1 MKKKRYFGCLQSTPD
16 PRDYHIEIVGAA
28 TYPKQFMVTDD
39 PPPYNQGKIGSCVI
53 QALRGAPHAATGVE
67 MGTSFAYGHWRS
79 HKLVG
84 LYVNEALAG
93 FARDGFPPRSV
104 DNVDLEVEE
113 VIDYARRN
121 EQRMLKAAEPYKG
134 WTYAKINTID
144 EIKAVVYGSR
154 NHRGQRCF
162 VGLPVVDQINGWWRT
177 TGGQPIG
184 RHAMAIVGW
193 DDDKQAVILRN
204 SWGEPKGMFQNGTC
218 YLYCKYDEILANTR
232 ELYALIPPTKVEPE
246 PEEPVKPEPKPDE
259 PVKPKPD
266 EPIKPKPEPDE
277 PIKPEPDEP
286 VKPKP
291 DEPKE
296 DIKVVR
302 TLRLTDPYMRGDD
315 VKHAQERLIV
325 HGYDIVADGVF
336 GNKTYNAVRE
346 FQAAKQLT
354 IDGIVG
360 KNTLAALDKDPAVTP
375 PAPTIDNEL
384 KADFLSYLYRQI
396 GNIYCWGGNGE
407 DATDYAINVM
417 ETNFANRY
425 IAKAFLAKQKKA
437 GVQNIK
443 MYDCSGLISRWLQDH
458 GMAKSKRD
466 CNQLWHMTST
476 ITKADLQP
484 CDLLF
489 RGTDSDKNH
498 VGVYVGNGMVIEAKG
513 RDDGVVIRPID
524 AIEGYWKYFGRLR
537 MN

>member
-1 MKKKRYFGCLQSTPD
+1 MKKKQYYGCLESTPD
-16 PRDYHIEIVGAA
+16 PRDYRIEIVGD
-28 TYPKQFMVTDD
+28 TIYPKQFMVTDD
-39 PPPYNQGKIGSCVI
+39 PPAYNQGKIGSCVI

-67 MGTSFAYGHWRS
+67 MGTSFAYGYWRS

-84 LYVNEALAG
+84 LYVTEALAG

-113 VIDYARRN
+113 VIDYAHRN
-121 EQRMLKAAEPYKG
+121 AERMLKAAEPYKG

-162 VGLPVVDQINGWWRT
+162 IGLPVVDQINGWWLT

-218 YLYCKYDEILANTR
+218 YLYCTYDEILANTR
-232 ELYALIPPTKVEPE
+232 ELYALIPPDKVEPK
-246 PEEPVKPEPKPDE
+246 PDEPVKPEPKPDE
-259 PVKPKPD
+259 PV
-266 EPIKPKPEPDE
+266 E
-277 PIKPEPDEP
+277 
-286 VKPKP
+286 PKP

-325 HGYDIVADGVF
+325 HGYNITADGIF
-336 GNKTYNAVRE
+336 GKKTYNAVRE
-346 FQAAKQLT
+346 FQAAKKLT

-375 PAPTIDNEL
+375 PAPVIDEEL
-384 KADFLSYLYRQI
+384 RADFISYLYKQL

-407 DATDYAINVM
+407 DATDYAIDVM
-417 ETNFANRY
+417 ENNASNKRR
-425 IAKAFLAKQKKA
+425 AKAFLAKQKKA
-437 GVQNIK
+437 GVKNIK

-458 GMAKSKRD
+458 GLTKGK
-466 CNQLWHMTST
+466 CNCNKLWVMSSR
-476 ITKADLQP
+476 ITKTELRP

-489 RGTDSDKNH
+489 RGSDTDKSH

-513 RDDGVVIRPID
+513 RDDGVIIRPID
-524 AIEGYWKYFGRLR
+524 ATTNYWTYYGRLTVL
-537 MN
+537 NKI

>member
-1 MKKKRYFGCLQSTPD
+1 MKKKQYYGCLESTPD
-16 PRDYHIEIVGAA
+16 PRDYHIQIVGAA

-39 PPPYNQGKIGSCVI
+39 PPAYNQGQIGSCVI

-93 FARDGFPPRSV
+93 FVRDGFPPRSV

-177 TGGQPIG
+177 TGGPQIG

-218 YLYCKYDEILANTR
+218 YLYCTYDEILANTR
-232 ELYALIPPTKVEPE
+232 ELYALIPPAKV
-246 PEEPVKPEPKPDE
+246 
-259 PVKPKPD
+259 
-266 EPIKPKPEPDE
+266 
-277 PIKPEPDEP
+277 KPEPDEP
-286 VKPKP
+286 VKPTPDEPVEPKP

-325 HGYDIVADGVF
+325 HGYHIAADGVF
-336 GNKTYNAVRE
+336 GKKTYNAVRE
-346 FQAAKQLT
+346 FQAAKKLT

-375 PAPTIDNEL
+375 PAPVIDEEL
-384 KADFLSYLYRQI
+384 RADFISYLYKQL

-407 DATDYAINVM
+407 DATDYAIDIM
-417 ETNFANRY
+417 ENSSANKRR
-425 IAKAFLAKQKKA
+425 AKAFLAKQKKA

-458 GMAKSKRD
+458 GMAKSKRN
-466 CNQLWHMTST
+466 CNHLWSMST
-476 ITKADLQP
+476 KITRAELQP

-489 RGTDSDKNH
+489 RGTDSDKSH
-498 VGVYVGNGMVIEAKG
+498 VGVYVGNGMVIESKG
-513 RDDGVVIRPID
+513 RDCGVVIRPID
-524 AIEGYWKYFGRLR
+524 ATAGYWKYFGRLK

>member
-1 MKKKRYFGCLQSTPD
+1 MKKKQYYGCLESTPD
-16 PRDYHIEIVGAA
+16 PRDYHIQIVGTA

-39 PPPYNQGKIGSCVI
+39 PPAYNQGKIGSCVI

-67 MGTSFAYGHWRS
+67 MGTSFAYGYWRS

-113 VIDYARRN
+113 VIDYAHRN
-121 EQRMLKAAEPYKG
+121 AERMLKAAEPYKG

-218 YLYCKYDEILANTR
+218 YLYCTYDEILANTR
-232 ELYALIPPTKVEPE
+232 ELYALIPPAKVEPE
-246 PEEPVKPEPKPDE
+246 PEGPVKPEPKPDE
-259 PVKPKPD
+259 PVKPT
-266 EPIKPKPEPDE
+266 
-277 PIKPEPDEP
+277 PDEP
-286 VKPKP
+286 VEPKP

-296 DIKVVR
+296 ESKVVR

-325 HGYDIVADGVF
+325 HGYHITVDGIF
-336 GNKTYNAVRE
+336 GKKTYNAVRE
-346 FQAAKQLT
+346 FQAAKKLS
-354 IDGIVG
+354 IDGIIG
-360 KNTLAALDKDPAVTP
+360 KNTLAALNADPAVTP
-375 PAPTIDNEL
+375 PAPTVDDEL
-384 KADFLSYLYRQI
+384 QADFITYLYKQL

-407 DATDYAINVM
+407 DATDYAIDVM
-417 ETNFANRY
+417 ENSASNKRR
-425 IAKAFLAKQKKA
+425 AKAFLAKQKKA

-458 GMAKSKRD
+458 GMAKSKRN
-466 CNQLWHMTST
+466 CNHLWGMST
-476 ITKADLQP
+476 KITRAELQP

-498 VGVYVGNGMVIEAKG
+498 VGVYVGNGMVIESKG
-513 RDDGVVIRPID
+513 RDYGVVIRPID
-524 AIEGYWKYFGRLR
+524 ATAGYWKYFGRLK

>member
-1 MKKKRYFGCLQSTPD
+1 MKKKQYYGCLESTPD
-16 PRDYHIEIVGAA
+16 PRDYRIEIVGD
-28 TYPKQFMVTDD
+28 TIYPKQFMVTDD
-39 PPPYNQGKIGSCVI
+39 PPAYNQGKIGSCVI

-67 MGTSFAYGHWRS
+67 MGTSFAYGYWRS

-84 LYVNEALAG
+84 LYVTEALAG

-113 VIDYARRN
+113 VIDYAHRN
-121 EQRMLKAAEPYKG
+121 AERMLKAAEPYKG

-144 EIKAVVYGSR
+144 EIKAIVYGSR

-162 VGLPVVDQINGWWRT
+162 VGLPVVDQINGWWLT

-232 ELYALIPPTKVEPE
+232 ELYALIPPAKVEPK
-246 PEEPVKPEPKPDE
+246 PDEPVKPEPKPDE
-259 PVKPKPD
+259 PV
-266 EPIKPKPEPDE
+266 E
-277 PIKPEPDEP
+277 
-286 VKPKP
+286 PKP

-296 DIKVVR
+296 NIKVVR

-325 HGYDIVADGVF
+325 HGYNITADGIF
-336 GNKTYNAVRE
+336 GKKTYNAVRE
-346 FQAAKQLT
+346 FQAAKKLT

-375 PAPTIDNEL
+375 PAPVIDEEL
-384 KADFLSYLYRQI
+384 RADFISYLYKQL

-407 DATDYAINVM
+407 DATDYAIDIM
-417 ETNFANRY
+417 ENSSANKRR
-425 IAKAFLAKQKKA
+425 AKAFLAKQKKA
-437 GVQNIK
+437 GVKNIK

-458 GMAKSKRD
+458 GLAKGK
-466 CNQLWHMTST
+466 CNCNKLWVMSSR
-476 ITKADLQP
+476 ITKTELRP

-489 RGTDSDKNH
+489 RGSDTDKSH

-513 RDDGVVIRPID
+513 RDDGVIIRPID
-524 AIEGYWKYFGRLR
+524 ATTNYWTYYGRLTVL
-537 MN
+537 NKI

>member
-1 MKKKRYFGCLQSTPD
+1 MKKKQYYGCLESIPD
-16 PRDYHIEIVGAA
+16 PRDYRIEIVGD
-28 TYPKQFMVTDD
+28 TIYPKQFMVTDD
-39 PPPYNQGKIGSCVI
+39 PPAYNQGKIGSCVI

-67 MGTSFAYGHWRS
+67 MGTSFAYGYWRS

-84 LYVNEALAG
+84 LYVTEALAG

-113 VIDYARRN
+113 VIDYAHRN
-121 EQRMLKAAEPYKG
+121 AERMLKAAEPYKG

-162 VGLPVVDQINGWWRT
+162 VGLPVVDQINGWWLT

-232 ELYALIPPTKVEPE
+232 ELYALIPPAKV
-246 PEEPVKPEPKPDE
+246 EPKPDE
-259 PVKPKPD
+259 PVKP
-266 EPIKPKPEPDE
+266 EPK
-277 PIKPEPDEP
+277 PDEP

-325 HGYDIVADGVF
+325 HGYNITADGIF
-336 GNKTYNAVRE
+336 GKKTYNAVRE
-346 FQAAKQLT
+346 FQAAKKLT

-375 PAPTIDNEL
+375 PAPVIDEEL
-384 KADFLSYLYRQI
+384 RADFISYLYKQL

-407 DATDYAINVM
+407 DATDYAIDVM
-417 ETNFANRY
+417 ENNASNKRR
-425 IAKAFLAKQKKA
+425 AKAFLAKQKKA

-458 GMAKSKRD
+458 GLAKGK
-466 CNQLWHMTST
+466 CNCNKLWVMSSR
-476 ITKADLQP
+476 ITKTELRP

-489 RGTDSDKNH
+489 RGSDTDKSH
-498 VGVYVGNGMVIEAKG
+498 VGVYVGNGMVLEAKG
-513 RDDGVVIRPID
+513 RDDGVIIRPID
-524 AIEGYWKYFGRLR
+524 ATTNYWTYYGRLTVL
-537 MN
+537 NKI

>member
-1 MKKKRYFGCLQSTPD
+1 MKEKQYYGCLESTPD
-16 PRDYHIEIVGAA
+16 PRDYRIEIVGD
-28 TYPKQFMVTDD
+28 TIYPKQFMVTDD
-39 PPPYNQGKIGSCVI
+39 PPAYNQGKIGSCVI

-67 MGTSFAYGHWRS
+67 MGTSFAYGYWRS

-84 LYVNEALAG
+84 LYVTEALAG

-113 VIDYARRN
+113 VIDYAHCN
-121 EQRMLKAAEPYKG
+121 AERMLKAAEPYKG

-162 VGLPVVDQINGWWRT
+162 VGLPVVDQINGWWLT

-232 ELYALIPPTKVEPE
+232 ELYALIPPTKVEP
-246 PEEPVKPEPKPDE
+246 KPDE
-259 PVKPKPD
+259 PVKP
-266 EPIKPKPEPDE
+266 EPN
-277 PIKPEPDEP
+277 PDEP
-286 VKPKP
+286 VKPTPDEPVEPKP

-325 HGYDIVADGVF
+325 HGYNITADGIF
-336 GNKTYNAVRE
+336 GKKTYNAVRE
-346 FQAAKQLT
+346 FQAAKKLT

-360 KNTLAALDKDPAVTP
+360 KNTLAALDKVPAVTP
-375 PAPTIDNEL
+375 PAPVIDEEL
-384 KADFLSYLYRQI
+384 RADFISYLYKQL

-407 DATDYAINVM
+407 DATDYAIDVM
-417 ETNFANRY
+417 ENNASNKRR
-425 IAKAFLAKQKKA
+425 AKAFLAKQKKA
-437 GVQNIK
+437 GVKNIK

-458 GMAKSKRD
+458 GLAKGK
-466 CNQLWHMTST
+466 CNCNKLWVMSSR
-476 ITKADLQP
+476 ITKTELRP

-489 RGTDSDKNH
+489 RGSDTDKSH
-498 VGVYVGNGMVIEAKG
+498 VGVYMGNGMVVEAKG

-524 AIEGYWKYFGRLR
+524 ATTNYWTYYGRLTVL
-537 MN
+537 NKI

>member
-1 MKKKRYFGCLQSTPD
+1 MKKKQYYGCLESTPD
-16 PRDYHIEIVGAA
+16 PRDYRIEIVGD
-28 TYPKQFMVTDD
+28 TIYPKQFMVTDD
-39 PPPYNQGKIGSCVI
+39 PPAYNQGKIGSCVI

-67 MGTSFAYGHWRS
+67 MGTSFAYGYWRS

-84 LYVNEALAG
+84 LYVTEALAG

-113 VIDYARRN
+113 VIDYAHRN
-121 EQRMLKAAEPYKG
+121 AERMLKAAEPYKG

-162 VGLPVVDQINGWWRT
+162 VGLPVVDQINGWWLT

-232 ELYALIPPTKVEPE
+232 ELYALIPPAKV
-246 PEEPVKPEPKPDE
+246 EPKPDE
-259 PVKPKPD
+259 PVKP
-266 EPIKPKPEPDE
+266 EPK
-277 PIKPEPDEP
+277 PDEP

-325 HGYDIVADGVF
+325 HGYNITADGIF
-336 GNKTYNAVRE
+336 GKKTYNAVRE
-346 FQAAKQLT
+346 FQAAKKLT

-375 PAPTIDNEL
+375 PAPVIDEEL
-384 KADFLSYLYRQI
+384 RADFISYLYKQL

-407 DATDYAINVM
+407 DATDYAIDVM
-417 ETNFANRY
+417 ENNANNKRR
-425 IAKAFLAKQKKA
+425 AKAFLAKQKKA
-437 GVQNIK
+437 GVKNIK

-458 GMAKSKRD
+458 GLAKGK
-466 CNQLWHMTST
+466 CNCNKLWVMSSR
-476 ITKADLQP
+476 ITKTELRP

-489 RGTDSDKNH
+489 RGSDTDKSH

-513 RDDGVVIRPID
+513 RDDGVIIRPID
-524 AIEGYWKYFGRLR
+524 ATTNYWTYYGRLTVL
-537 MN
+537 NKI

>member
-1 MKKKRYFGCLQSTPD
+1 MKKKQYYGCLESTPD
-16 PRDYHIEIVGAA
+16 PRDYHIQIVGAA

-39 PPPYNQGKIGSCVI
+39 PPAYNQGQIGSCVI

-67 MGTSFAYGHWRS
+67 MGTSFAYGYWRS

-84 LYVNEALAG
+84 LYVTEALAG

-113 VIDYARRN
+113 VIDYAHRN
-121 EQRMLKAAEPYKG
+121 AERMLKAAEPYKG

-218 YLYCKYDEILANTR
+218 YLYCTYDEILANTR
-232 ELYALIPPTKVEPE
+232 ELYALIPPAKVEPE
-246 PEEPVKPEPKPDE
+246 PDEPVKPEPKPDE
-259 PVKPKPD
+259 PV
-266 EPIKPKPEPDE
+266 E
-277 PIKPEPDEP
+277 
-286 VKPKP
+286 PKP

-325 HGYDIVADGVF
+325 HGYNITADGIF
-336 GNKTYNAVRE
+336 GKKTYNAVRE
-346 FQAAKQLT
+346 FQAAKKLT

-375 PAPTIDNEL
+375 PSPVIDEEL
-384 KADFLSYLYRQI
+384 RSDFISYLYKQL

-407 DATDYAINVM
+407 DATDYAIDIM
-417 ETNFANRY
+417 ENSSTNKRR
-425 IAKAFLAKQKKA
+425 AKAFLAKQKKA

-458 GMAKSKRD
+458 GMAKSK
-466 CNQLWHMTST
+466 CNCNRLWAMSSK
-476 ITKADLQP
+476 IAKADLQP

-489 RGTDSDKNH
+489 RGSDTDKSH
-498 VGVYVGNGMVIEAKG
+498 VGVYVGNGMVVEAKG

-524 AIEGYWKYFGRLR
+524 ATTNYWKYYGRLTVL
-537 MN
+537 NEI

>member
-1 MKKKRYFGCLQSTPD
+1 MKKKQYYGCLESTPD
-16 PRDYHIEIVGAA
+16 PRDYHIQIVGAT

-39 PPPYNQGKIGSCVI
+39 PPAYNQGKIGSCVI

-93 FARDGFPPRSV
+93 FVRDGFPPRSV

-113 VIDYARRN
+113 VIDYAHRN
-121 EQRMLKAAEPYKG
+121 AERMLKAAEPYKG

-218 YLYCKYDEILANTR
+218 YLYCKYEEILANTR
-232 ELYALIPPTKVEPE
+232 ELYALIPPAKVEPE

-259 PVKPKPD
+259 PVR
-266 EPIKPKPEPDE
+266 
-277 PIKPEPDEP
+277 
-286 VKPKP
+286 PKP

-325 HGYDIVADGVF
+325 HGYNIAADGVF
-336 GNKTYNAVRE
+336 GKKTYNAVRE
-346 FQAAKQLT
+346 FQAAKKLS
-354 IDGIVG
+354 IDGIIG
-360 KNTLAALDKDPAVTP
+360 KNTLAALNADPAVTP
-375 PAPTIDNEL
+375 PAPTVDDEL
-384 KADFLSYLYRQI
+384 QADFITYLYKQL

-407 DATDYAINVM
+407 DATDYAIDVM
-417 ETNFANRY
+417 ENSASNKRR
-425 IAKAFLAKQKKA
+425 AKAFLAKQKKA

-458 GMAKSKRD
+458 GMAKSKRN
-466 CNQLWHMTST
+466 CNHLWSMST
-476 ITKADLQP
+476 KITRAELQP

-489 RGTDSDKNH
+489 RGTDSDKSH
-498 VGVYVGNGMVIEAKG
+498 VGVYVGNGMVIESKG
-513 RDDGVVIRPID
+513 RDCGVVIRPID
-524 AIEGYWKYFGRLR
+524 ATAGYWKYFGRLK
-537 MN
+537 MS

>member
-1 MKKKRYFGCLQSTPD
+1 MKKKQYYGCLESIPD
-16 PRDYHIEIVGAA
+16 PRDYRIEIVGD
-28 TYPKQFMVTDD
+28 TIYPKQFMVTDD
-39 PPPYNQGKIGSCVI
+39 PPAYNQGKIGSCVI

-67 MGTSFAYGHWRS
+67 MGTSFAYGYWRS

-84 LYVNEALAG
+84 LYVTEALAG

-113 VIDYARRN
+113 VIDYAHRN
-121 EQRMLKAAEPYKG
+121 AERMLKAAEPYKG

-162 VGLPVVDQINGWWRT
+162 VGLPVVDQINGWWLT

-232 ELYALIPPTKVEPE
+232 ELYALIPPAKV
-246 PEEPVKPEPKPDE
+246 EPKPDE
-259 PVKPKPD
+259 PVKP
-266 EPIKPKPEPDE
+266 EPK
-277 PIKPEPDEP
+277 PDEP

-325 HGYDIVADGVF
+325 HGYNITADGIF
-336 GNKTYNAVRE
+336 GKKTYNAVRE
-346 FQAAKQLT
+346 FQAAKKLT

-375 PAPTIDNEL
+375 PAPVIDEEL
-384 KADFLSYLYRQI
+384 RADFISYLYKQL

-407 DATDYAINVM
+407 DATDYAIDVM
-417 ETNFANRY
+417 ENNASNKRR
-425 IAKAFLAKQKKA
+425 AKAFLAKQKKA

-458 GMAKSKRD
+458 GLAKGK
-466 CNQLWHMTST
+466 CNCNKLWVMSSR
-476 ITKADLQP
+476 ITKTELRP

-489 RGTDSDKNH
+489 RGSDTDKSH

-513 RDDGVVIRPID
+513 RDDGVIIRPID
-524 AIEGYWKYFGRLR
+524 ATTNYWTYYGRLTVL
-537 MN
+537 NKI

>member
-1 MKKKRYFGCLQSTPD
+1 MKKKQYYGCLESTPD
-16 PRDYHIEIVGAA
+16 PRDYRIEIVGD
-28 TYPKQFMVTDD
+28 TIYPKQFMVTDD
-39 PPPYNQGKIGSCVI
+39 PPAYNQGKIGSCVI

-67 MGTSFAYGHWRS
+67 MGTSFAYGYWRS

-84 LYVNEALAG
+84 LYVTEALAG

-113 VIDYARRN
+113 VIDYAHRN
-121 EQRMLKAAEPYKG
+121 AERMLKAAEPYKG

-162 VGLPVVDQINGWWRT
+162 VGLPVVDQINGWWLT

-232 ELYALIPPTKVEPE
+232 ELYALIPPAKVEPI
-246 PEEPVKPEPKPDE
+246 KPEPKPDE
-259 PVKPKPD
+259 PVKPT
-266 EPIKPKPEPDE
+266 
-277 PIKPEPDEP
+277 PDEP
-286 VKPKP
+286 VEPKP

-325 HGYDIVADGVF
+325 HGYNITADGIF
-336 GNKTYNAVRE
+336 GKKTYNAVRE
-346 FQAAKQLT
+346 FQAAKKLT

-375 PAPTIDNEL
+375 PAPVIDEEL
-384 KADFLSYLYRQI
+384 RADFISYLYKQL

-407 DATDYAINVM
+407 DATDYAIDIM
-417 ETNFANRY
+417 ENSSANKRR
-425 IAKAFLAKQKKA
+425 AKAFLAKQKKA
-437 GVQNIK
+437 GVKNIK

-458 GMAKSKRD
+458 GLAKGKCNCNKLWAMSSK
-466 CNQLWHMTST
+466 
-476 ITKADLQP
+476 IAKADLQP
-484 CDLLF
+484 SDLLF
-489 RGTDSDKNH
+489 RGSDTDKSH

-513 RDDGVVIRPID
+513 RDDGVIIRPID
-524 AIEGYWKYFGRLR
+524 ATTNYWTYYGRLTVL
-537 MN
+537 NKI

>member
-1 MKKKRYFGCLQSTPD
+1 MKKKQYYGCLESTPD
-16 PRDYHIEIVGAA
+16 PRDYRIEIVGD
-28 TYPKQFMVTDD
+28 TIYPKQFMVTDD
-39 PPPYNQGKIGSCVI
+39 PPAYNQGQIGSCVI

-67 MGTSFAYGHWRS
+67 MGTSFAYGYWRS

-84 LYVNEALAG
+84 LYVTEALAG

-113 VIDYARRN
+113 VIDYAHRN
-121 EQRMLKAAEPYKG
+121 AERMLKAAEPYKG

-162 VGLPVVDQINGWWRT
+162 VGLPVVDQINGWWLT
-177 TGGQPIG
+177 TGGSQIG
-184 RHAMAIVGW
+184 RHALAIVGW

-218 YLYCKYDEILANTR
+218 YLYCTYDEILANTR
-232 ELYALIPPTKVEPE
+232 ELYALIPPAKVEPK
-246 PEEPVKPEPKPDE
+246 PDEPVKPEPKPDE
-259 PVKPKPD
+259 PV
-266 EPIKPKPEPDE
+266 E
-277 PIKPEPDEP
+277 
-286 VKPKP
+286 PKP

-325 HGYDIVADGVF
+325 HGYNITADGIF
-336 GNKTYNAVRE
+336 GKKTYNAVRE
-346 FQAAKQLT
+346 FQAAKKLS
-354 IDGIVG
+354 IDGIIG
-360 KNTLAALDKDPAVTP
+360 KNTLAALDEDPKVTP
-375 PAPTIDNEL
+375 PAPKVDEEL
-384 KADFLSYLYRQI
+384 QADFMAYLYKQL

-407 DATDYAINVM
+407 DATDYAIDVM
-417 ETNFANRY
+417 ENSASNKRR
-425 IAKAFLAKQKKA
+425 AKAFLAKQKKA

-458 GMAKSKRD
+458 GLAKGK
-466 CNQLWHMTST
+466 CNCNKLWVMSSR
-476 ITKADLQP
+476 ITKTELRP

-489 RGTDSDKNH
+489 RGSDTDKSH

-513 RDDGVVIRPID
+513 RDDGVIIRPID
-524 AIEGYWKYFGRLR
+524 ATTNYWTYYGRLTVL
-537 MN
+537 NKI

>member
-1 MKKKRYFGCLQSTPD
+1 MKKKQYYGCLESTPD
-16 PRDYHIEIVGAA
+16 PRDYRIEIVGD
-28 TYPKQFMVTDD
+28 TIYPKQFMVTDD
-39 PPPYNQGKIGSCVI
+39 PPAYNQGKIGSCVI

-67 MGTSFAYGHWRS
+67 MGTSFAYGYWRS

-84 LYVNEALAG
+84 LYVTEALAG

-113 VIDYARRN
+113 VIDYAHRN
-121 EQRMLKAAEPYKG
+121 AERMLKAAEPYKG

-162 VGLPVVDQINGWWRT
+162 VGLPVVDQINGWWLT

-232 ELYALIPPTKVEPE
+232 ELYALIPPAKI
-246 PEEPVKPEPKPDE
+246 EPKPDE
-259 PVKPKPD
+259 PVKP
-266 EPIKPKPEPDE
+266 EPK
-277 PIKPEPDEP
+277 PDEP

-325 HGYDIVADGVF
+325 HGYNITADGIF
-336 GNKTYNAVRE
+336 GKKTYNAVRE
-346 FQAAKQLT
+346 FQAAKKLT

-375 PAPTIDNEL
+375 PAPVIDEEL
-384 KADFLSYLYRQI
+384 RADFISYLYKQL

-407 DATDYAINVM
+407 DATDYAIDVM
-417 ETNFANRY
+417 ENSASNKRR
-425 IAKAFLAKQKKA
+425 AKAFLAKQKKA
-437 GVQNIK
+437 GVKNIK

-458 GMAKSKRD
+458 GLAKGK
-466 CNQLWHMTST
+466 CNCNKLWVMSSR
-476 ITKADLQP
+476 ITKTELRP

-489 RGTDSDKNH
+489 RGSDTDKSH

-513 RDDGVVIRPID
+513 RDDGVIIRPID
-524 AIEGYWKYFGRLR
+524 ATTNYWTYYGRLTVL
-537 MN
+537 NKI

>member
-1 MKKKRYFGCLQSTPD
+1 MKKKQYYGCLESTPD
-16 PRDYHIEIVGAA
+16 PRDYRIEIVGD
-28 TYPKQFMVTDD
+28 TIYPKQFMVTDD
-39 PPPYNQGKIGSCVI
+39 PPAYNQGKIGSCVI

-67 MGTSFAYGHWRS
+67 MGTSFAYGYWRS

-84 LYVNEALAG
+84 LYVTEALAG

-113 VIDYARRN
+113 VIDYAHRN
-121 EQRMLKAAEPYKG
+121 AERMLKAAEPYKG

-162 VGLPVVDQINGWWRT
+162 VGLPVVDQINGWWLT

-232 ELYALIPPTKVEPE
+232 ELYALIPPAKV
-246 PEEPVKPEPKPDE
+246 EPKPDE
-259 PVKPKPD
+259 PVKP
-266 EPIKPKPEPDE
+266 EPKPY
-277 PIKPEPDEP
+277 EP
-286 VKPKP
+286 VEPKP

-325 HGYDIVADGVF
+325 HGYNITADGIF
-336 GNKTYNAVRE
+336 GKKTYNAVRE
-346 FQAAKQLT
+346 FQAAKKLT

-375 PAPTIDNEL
+375 PAPVIDEEL
-384 KADFLSYLYRQI
+384 RADFISYLYKQL

-407 DATDYAINVM
+407 DATDYAIDIM
-417 ETNFANRY
+417 ENSSANKRR
-425 IAKAFLAKQKKA
+425 AKAFLAKQKKA
-437 GVQNIK
+437 GVKNIK

-458 GMAKSKRD
+458 GLAKGKCNCNKLWAMSSK
-466 CNQLWHMTST
+466 
-476 ITKADLQP
+476 IAKADLQP

-489 RGTDSDKNH
+489 RGSDTDKSH

-513 RDDGVVIRPID
+513 RDDGVIIRPID
-524 AIEGYWKYFGRLR
+524 ATTNYWTYYGRLTVL
-537 MN
+537 NKI

>member
-1 MKKKRYFGCLQSTPD
+1 MKKKQYYGCLESTPD
-16 PRDYHIEIVGAA
+16 PRDYRIEIVGD
-28 TYPKQFMVTDD
+28 TIYPKQFIVTDD
-39 PPPYNQGKIGSCVI
+39 PPAYNQGKIGSCVI

-67 MGTSFAYGHWRS
+67 MGTSFAYGYWRS

-84 LYVNEALAG
+84 LYVTEALAG

-113 VIDYARRN
+113 VIDYAHRN
-121 EQRMLKAAEPYKG
+121 AERMLKAAEPYKG

-162 VGLPVVDQINGWWRT
+162 VGLPVVDQINGWWLT

-232 ELYALIPPTKVEPE
+232 ELYALIPPDKV
-246 PEEPVKPEPKPDE
+246 EPKPDE
-259 PVKPKPD
+259 PVKPELKPD
-266 EPIKPKPEPDE
+266 EPVE
-277 PIKPEPDEP
+277 
-286 VKPKP
+286 PKP

-325 HGYDIVADGVF
+325 HGYNITADGIF
-336 GNKTYNAVRE
+336 GKKTYNAVRE
-346 FQAAKQLT
+346 FQAAKKLT

-375 PAPTIDNEL
+375 PAPVIDEEL
-384 KADFLSYLYRQI
+384 RADFISYLYKQL

-407 DATDYAINVM
+407 DATDYAIDVM
-417 ETNFANRY
+417 ENNASNKRR
-425 IAKAFLAKQKKA
+425 AKAFLAKQKKA

-458 GMAKSKRD
+458 GLAKGK
-466 CNQLWHMTST
+466 CNCNKLWVMSSR
-476 ITKADLQP
+476 ITKTELRP

-489 RGTDSDKNH
+489 RGSDTDKSH

-513 RDDGVVIRPID
+513 RDDGVIIRPID
-524 AIEGYWKYFGRLR
+524 ATTNYWTYYGRLTVL
-537 MN
+537 NKI

>member
-1 MKKKRYFGCLQSTPD
+1 MKKKQYYGCLESTPD
-16 PRDYHIEIVGAA
+16 PRDYRIEIVGD
-28 TYPKQFMVTDD
+28 TIYPKQFMVTDD
-39 PPPYNQGKIGSCVI
+39 PPAYNQGKIGSCVI

-67 MGTSFAYGHWRS
+67 MGTSFAYGYWRS

-84 LYVNEALAG
+84 LYVTEALAG

-113 VIDYARRN
+113 VIDYAHRN
-121 EQRMLKAAEPYKG
+121 AERMLKAAEPYKG

-162 VGLPVVDQINGWWRT
+162 IGLPVVDQINGWWLT

-232 ELYALIPPTKVEPE
+232 ELYALIPPAKIEPK
-246 PEEPVKPEPKPDE
+246 PDEPVKPEPKPDE
-259 PVKPKPD
+259 PVKPT
-266 EPIKPKPEPDE
+266 
-277 PIKPEPDEP
+277 PDEP
-286 VKPKP
+286 VEPKP

-296 DIKVVR
+296 NIKVVR

-325 HGYDIVADGVF
+325 HGYNITADGIF
-336 GNKTYNAVRE
+336 GKKTYNAVRE
-346 FQAAKQLT
+346 FQAAKKLT

-375 PAPTIDNEL
+375 PAPVIDEEL
-384 KADFLSYLYRQI
+384 RADFISYLYKQL

-407 DATDYAINVM
+407 DATDYAIDIM
-417 ETNFANRY
+417 ENSSANKRR
-425 IAKAFLAKQKKA
+425 AKAFLAKQKKA
-437 GVQNIK
+437 GVKNIK

-458 GMAKSKRD
+458 GLAKGK
-466 CNQLWHMTST
+466 CNCNKLWVMSSR
-476 ITKADLQP
+476 ITKTELRP

-489 RGTDSDKNH
+489 RGSDTDKSH

-513 RDDGVVIRPID
+513 RDDGVIIRPID
-524 AIEGYWKYFGRLR
+524 ATTNYWTYYGRLTAL
-537 MN
+537 NKI

>member
-1 MKKKRYFGCLQSTPD
+1 MKKKQYYGCLESTPD
-16 PRDYHIEIVGAA
+16 PRDYRIEIVGD
-28 TYPKQFMVTDD
+28 TIYPKQFMVTDD
-39 PPPYNQGKIGSCVI
+39 PPAYNQGKIGSCVI

-67 MGTSFAYGHWRS
+67 MGTSFAYGYWRS

-84 LYVNEALAG
+84 LYVTEALAG

-113 VIDYARRN
+113 VIDYAHRN
-121 EQRMLKAAEPYKG
+121 AERMLKAAEPYKG

-162 VGLPVVDQINGWWRT
+162 VGLPVVDQINGWWLT

-232 ELYALIPPTKVEPE
+232 ELYALIPPAKVEPI
-246 PEEPVKPEPKPDE
+246 KPEPKPDE
-259 PVKPKPD
+259 PVKPT
-266 EPIKPKPEPDE
+266 
-277 PIKPEPDEP
+277 PDEP
-286 VKPKP
+286 VEPKP

-325 HGYDIVADGVF
+325 HGYNITADGIF
-336 GNKTYNAVRE
+336 GKKTYNAVRE
-346 FQAAKQLT
+346 FQAAKKLT

-360 KNTLAALDKDPAVTP
+360 KNTLVALDKDPAVTP
-375 PAPTIDNEL
+375 PAPVIDEVL
-384 KADFLSYLYRQI
+384 RADFISYLYKQL

-407 DATDYAINVM
+407 DATDYAIDIM
-417 ETNFANRY
+417 ENSSANKQR
-425 IAKAFLAKQKKA
+425 AKAFLAKQKKA

-458 GMAKSKRD
+458 GMAKSKRN
-466 CNQLWHMTST
+466 CNHLWSMST
-476 ITKADLQP
+476 KITRAELQP

-489 RGTDSDKNH
+489 RGTDSDKSH
-498 VGVYVGNGMVIEAKG
+498 VGVYVGNGMVIESKG
-513 RDDGVVIRPID
+513 RDCGVVIRPID
-524 AIEGYWKYFGRLR
+524 ATAGYWKYFGRLK

>member
-1 MKKKRYFGCLQSTPD
+1 MKKTKYTGLLQSTPD
-16 PRDYHIEIVGAA
+16 PRDYHIQIVGTA

-39 PPPYNQGKIGSCVI
+39 PPAYNQGQIGSCVI

-67 MGTSFAYGHWRS
+67 MGTSFAYGYWRS

-93 FARDGFPPRSV
+93 FVRDGFPPRSV
-104 DNVDLEVEE
+104 DNVDLEVEA
-113 VIDYARRN
+113 VIDYAHRN
-121 EQRMLKAAEPYKG
+121 AERMLKAAEPYKG

-162 VGLPVVDQINGWWRT
+162 VGLPVVDQINGWWHT
-177 TGGQPIG
+177 TGGREIG
-184 RHAMAIVGW
+184 RHALAIVGW

-218 YLYCKYDEILANTR
+218 YLYCTYDEILANTR
-232 ELYALIPPTKVEPE
+232 ELYALIPPAKV
-246 PEEPVKPEPKPDE
+246 EPKPDE
-259 PVKPKPD
+259 PVKPT
-266 EPIKPKPEPDE
+266 
-277 PIKPEPDEP
+277 PDEP

-296 DIKVVR
+296 DVKVVR

-325 HGYDIVADGVF
+325 HGYNITADGIF
-336 GNKTYNAVRE
+336 GKKTYNAVRE
-346 FQAAKQLT
+346 FQAAKKLT

-375 PAPTIDNEL
+375 PAPTIDDEL
-384 KADFLSYLYRQI
+384 RADFIAYLYRQL

-407 DATDYAINVM
+407 DATDYAIDVM
-417 ETNFANRY
+417 ENSAGNKRR
-425 IAKAFLAKQKKA
+425 AKAFLAKQKKA

-458 GMAKSKRD
+458 GIAKSKRN
-466 CNQLWHMTST
+466 CNGLWEMCDPIEKGALQQLDWVY
-476 ITKADLQP
+476 
-484 CDLLF
+484 
-489 RGTDSDKNH
+489 RGTSDNKTH
-498 VGVYVGNGMVIEAKG
+498 VGVYLGRGLVIECKG
-513 RDDGVVIRPID
+513 RDEGVVVRGID
-524 AIEGYWKYFGRLR
+524 ATDGYWQFFGRPKGIY
-537 MN
+537 

>member
-1 MKKKRYFGCLQSTPD
+1 MKKKQYYGCLESTPD
-16 PRDYHIEIVGAA
+16 PRDYRIEIVGD
-28 TYPKQFMVTDD
+28 TIYPKQFMVTDD
-39 PPPYNQGKIGSCVI
+39 PPAYNQGQIGSCVI

-67 MGTSFAYGHWRS
+67 MGTSFAYGYWRS

-84 LYVNEALAG
+84 LYVTEALAG

-113 VIDYARRN
+113 VIDYAHRN
-121 EQRMLKAAEPYKG
+121 AERMLKAAEPYKG

-162 VGLPVVDQINGWWRT
+162 VGLPVVDQINGWWLT
-177 TGGQPIG
+177 TGGPQIG
-184 RHAMAIVGW
+184 RHALAIVGW

-218 YLYCKYDEILANTR
+218 YLYCTYDEILANTR
-232 ELYALIPPTKVEPE
+232 ELYALIPPAKVEPK
-246 PEEPVKPEPKPDE
+246 PDEPVKPEPKPDE
-259 PVKPKPD
+259 PV
-266 EPIKPKPEPDE
+266 E
-277 PIKPEPDEP
+277 
-286 VKPKP
+286 PKP

-325 HGYDIVADGVF
+325 HGYNITADGIF
-336 GNKTYNAVRE
+336 GKKTYNAVRE
-346 FQAAKQLT
+346 FQAAKKLS
-354 IDGIVG
+354 IDGIIG
-360 KNTLAALDKDPAVTP
+360 KNTLAALDEDPKVTP
-375 PAPTIDNEL
+375 PAPKVDEEL
-384 KADFLSYLYRQI
+384 QADFMAYLYKQL

-407 DATDYAINVM
+407 DATDYAIDVM
-417 ETNFANRY
+417 ENNAINKRR
-425 IAKAFLAKQKKA
+425 AKAFLAKQKKA

-458 GMAKSKRD
+458 GLAKGK
-466 CNQLWHMTST
+466 CNCNKLWVMSSR
-476 ITKADLQP
+476 ITKTELRP

-489 RGTDSDKNH
+489 RGSDTDKSH

-513 RDDGVVIRPID
+513 RDDGVIIRPID
-524 AIEGYWKYFGRLR
+524 ATTNYWTYYGRLTVL
-537 MN
+537 NKI

>member
-1 MKKKRYFGCLQSTPD
+1 MKKKQYYGCLESTPD
-16 PRDYHIEIVGAA
+16 PRDYRIEIVGD
-28 TYPKQFMVTDD
+28 TIYPKQFMVTDD
-39 PPPYNQGKIGSCVI
+39 PPAYNQGKIGSCVI

-67 MGTSFAYGHWRS
+67 MGTSFAYGYWRS

-84 LYVNEALAG
+84 LYVTEALAG

-113 VIDYARRN
+113 VIDYAHRN
-121 EQRMLKAAEPYKG
+121 AERMLKAAEPYKG

-162 VGLPVVDQINGWWRT
+162 VGLPVVDQINGWWLT

-232 ELYALIPPTKVEPE
+232 ELYALIPPAKVEPK
-246 PEEPVKPEPKPDE
+246 PDEPVKPEPKPDE
-259 PVKPKPD
+259 PV
-266 EPIKPKPEPDE
+266 E
-277 PIKPEPDEP
+277 
-286 VKPKP
+286 PKP

-325 HGYDIVADGVF
+325 HGYNITADGIF
-336 GNKTYNAVRE
+336 GKKTYNAVRE
-346 FQAAKQLT
+346 FQAAKKLT

-360 KNTLAALDKDPAVTP
+360 KNTIAALDKDPAVTP
-375 PAPTIDNEL
+375 PAPVIDEEL
-384 KADFLSYLYRQI
+384 RADFISYLYKQL

-407 DATDYAINVM
+407 DATDYAIDIM
-417 ETNFANRY
+417 ENSSANKRR
-425 IAKAFLAKQKKA
+425 AKAFLAKQKKA
-437 GVQNIK
+437 GVKNIK

-458 GMAKSKRD
+458 GLAKGKCNCNKLWAMSSK
-466 CNQLWHMTST
+466 
-476 ITKADLQP
+476 IAKADLQP

-489 RGTDSDKNH
+489 RGSDTDKSH

-513 RDDGVVIRPID
+513 RDDGVIIRPID
-524 AIEGYWKYFGRLR
+524 ATTNYWTYYGRLTVL
-537 MN
+537 NKI

>member
-1 MKKKRYFGCLQSTPD
+1 MKKKQYYGCLESTPD
-16 PRDYHIEIVGAA
+16 PRDYRTEIVGD
-28 TYPKQFMVTDD
+28 TIYPKQFMLTDD
-39 PPPYNQGKIGSCVI
+39 PPAYNQGKIGSCVI

-67 MGTSFAYGHWRS
+67 MGTSFAYGYWRS

-84 LYVNEALAG
+84 LYVTEALAG

-113 VIDYARRN
+113 VIDYAHRN
-121 EQRMLKAAEPYKG
+121 AERMLKAAEPYKG

-232 ELYALIPPTKVEPE
+232 ELYALIPPAKV
-246 PEEPVKPEPKPDE
+246 EPKPDE
-259 PVKPKPD
+259 PVKP
-266 EPIKPKPEPDE
+266 EPK
-277 PIKPEPDEP
+277 PDEP

-325 HGYDIVADGVF
+325 HGYNITADGIF
-336 GNKTYNAVRE
+336 GKKTYNAVRE
-346 FQAAKQLT
+346 FQAAKKLT

-375 PAPTIDNEL
+375 PAPVIDEEL
-384 KADFLSYLYRQI
+384 RADFISYLYKQL

-407 DATDYAINVM
+407 DATYYAIDVM
-417 ETNFANRY
+417 ENNANNKRR
-425 IAKAFLAKQKKA
+425 AKAFLAKQKKA

-458 GMAKSKRD
+458 GLAKGKCNCNKLWAMSSK
-466 CNQLWHMTST
+466 
-476 ITKADLQP
+476 IAKADLQP

-489 RGTDSDKNH
+489 RGSDTDKSH

-513 RDDGVVIRPID
+513 RDDGVIIRPID
-524 AIEGYWKYFGRLR
+524 ATTNYWTYYGRLTVL
-537 MN
+537 NKI

>member
-1 MKKKRYFGCLQSTPD
+1 MKKKQYYGCLESTPD
-16 PRDYHIEIVGAA
+16 PRDYRIEIVGD
-28 TYPKQFMVTDD
+28 TIYPKQFMVTDD
-39 PPPYNQGKIGSCVI
+39 PPAYNQGKIGSCVI

-67 MGTSFAYGHWRS
+67 MGTSFAYGYWRS

-84 LYVNEALAG
+84 LYVTEALAG

-113 VIDYARRN
+113 VIDYAHRN
-121 EQRMLKAAEPYKG
+121 AERMLKAAEPYKG

-162 VGLPVVDQINGWWRT
+162 VGLPVVDQINGWWLT

-232 ELYALIPPTKVEPE
+232 ELYALIPPAKVEP
-246 PEEPVKPEPKPDE
+246 K
-259 PVKPKPD
+259 
-266 EPIKPKPEPDE
+266 
-277 PIKPEPDEP
+277 PDEP

-325 HGYDIVADGVF
+325 HGYNITADGIF
-336 GNKTYNAVRE
+336 GKKTYNAVRE
-346 FQAAKQLT
+346 FQAAKKLT

-375 PAPTIDNEL
+375 PAPVIDEEL
-384 KADFLSYLYRQI
+384 RADFISYLYKQL

-407 DATDYAINVM
+407 DATDYAIDVM
-417 ETNFANRY
+417 ENNANNKRR
-425 IAKAFLAKQKKA
+425 AKAFLAKQKKA

-458 GMAKSKRD
+458 GLAKGK
-466 CNQLWHMTST
+466 CNCNKLWVMSSR
-476 ITKADLQP
+476 ITKTELRP

-489 RGTDSDKNH
+489 RGSDTDKSH

-513 RDDGVVIRPID
+513 RDDGVIIRPID
-524 AIEGYWKYFGRLR
+524 ATTNYWTYYGRLTVL
-537 MN
+537 NKI

>member
-1 MKKKRYFGCLQSTPD
+1 MKKKQYYGCLESTPD
-16 PRDYHIEIVGAA
+16 PRDYHIQIVGTA

-39 PPPYNQGKIGSCVI
+39 PPAYNQGQIGSCVI

-67 MGTSFAYGHWRS
+67 MGTSFAYGYWRS

-93 FARDGFPPRSV
+93 FVRDGFPPRSV

-113 VIDYARRN
+113 VIDYAHRN
-121 EQRMLKAAEPYKG
+121 AERMLKAAEPYKG

-177 TGGQPIG
+177 TGGPQIG
-184 RHAMAIVGW
+184 RHALAIVGW

-218 YLYCKYDEILANTR
+218 YLYCTYDEILANTR
-232 ELYALIPPTKVEPE
+232 ELYALIPPEKVE
-246 PEEPVKPEPKPDE
+246 
-259 PVKPKPD
+259 
-266 EPIKPKPEPDE
+266 
-277 PIKPEPDEP
+277 PEPDEP

-325 HGYDIVADGVF
+325 HGYNITADGIF
-336 GNKTYNAVRE
+336 GKKTYNAVRE
-346 FQAAKQLT
+346 FQAAKKLS
-354 IDGIVG
+354 IDGIIG
-360 KNTLAALDKDPAVTP
+360 KNTLAALNEDPAVTP
-375 PAPTIDNEL
+375 PAPVIDEEL
-384 KADFLSYLYRQI
+384 RADFISYLYKQL

-407 DATDYAINVM
+407 DATDYAIDIM
-417 ETNFANRY
+417 EDSSANKRR
-425 IAKAFLAKQKKA
+425 AKAFLAKQKKA

-458 GMAKSKRD
+458 GMAKSK
-466 CNQLWHMTST
+466 CNCNRLWAMSSK
-476 ITKADLQP
+476 IAKADLQP

-489 RGTDSDKNH
+489 RGSDSDKNH
-498 VGVYVGNGMVIEAKG
+498 VGVYMGNGMVIESKG

-524 AIEGYWKYFGRLR
+524 ATAGYWKYYGRL
-537 MN
+537 NIN

>member
-1 MKKKRYFGCLQSTPD
+1 MKKKQYYGCLESTPD
-16 PRDYHIEIVGAA
+16 PRDYRIEIVGD
-28 TYPKQFMVTDD
+28 TIYPKQFMVTDD
-39 PPPYNQGKIGSCVI
+39 PPAYNQGKIGSCVI

-67 MGTSFAYGHWRS
+67 MGTSFAYGYWRS

-84 LYVNEALAG
+84 LYVTEALAG

-113 VIDYARRN
+113 VIDYAHRN
-121 EQRMLKAAEPYKG
+121 AERMLKAAEPYKG

-162 VGLPVVDQINGWWRT
+162 VGLPVVDQINGWWLT

-232 ELYALIPPTKVEPE
+232 ELYALIPPAKV
-246 PEEPVKPEPKPDE
+246 EPKPDE
-259 PVKPKPD
+259 PVKPT
-266 EPIKPKPEPDE
+266 
-277 PIKPEPDEP
+277 PDEP
-286 VKPKP
+286 VEPKP

-325 HGYDIVADGVF
+325 HGYNITADGIF
-336 GNKTYNAVRE
+336 GKKTYNAVRE
-346 FQAAKQLT
+346 FQAAKKLT

-375 PAPTIDNEL
+375 PAPVIDEEL
-384 KADFLSYLYRQI
+384 RADFISYLYKQL

-407 DATDYAINVM
+407 DATYYAIDVM
-417 ETNFANRY
+417 ENNANNKRR
-425 IAKAFLAKQKKA
+425 AKAFLAKQKKA

-458 GMAKSKRD
+458 GLAKGKCNCNKLWAMSSK
-466 CNQLWHMTST
+466 
-476 ITKADLQP
+476 IAKADLQP

-489 RGTDSDKNH
+489 RGSDTDKSH

-513 RDDGVVIRPID
+513 RDDGVIIRPID
-524 AIEGYWKYFGRLR
+524 ATTNYWTYYGRLTVL
-537 MN
+537 NKI

>member
-1 MKKKRYFGCLQSTPD
+1 MKKKQYYGCLESTPD
-16 PRDYHIEIVGAA
+16 PRDYRIEIVGD
-28 TYPKQFMVTDD
+28 TIYPKQFMVMDD
-39 PPPYNQGKIGSCVI
+39 PPAYNQGKIGSCVI

-67 MGTSFAYGHWRS
+67 MGTSFAYGYWRS

-84 LYVNEALAG
+84 LYVTEALAG

-113 VIDYARRN
+113 VIDYAHRN
-121 EQRMLKAAEPYKG
+121 AERMLKAAEPYKG

-162 VGLPVVDQINGWWRT
+162 VGLPVVDQINGWWLT

-232 ELYALIPPTKVEPE
+232 ELYALIPPAKVEPK
-246 PEEPVKPEPKPDE
+246 PDEPVKPEPKPDE
-259 PVKPKPD
+259 PV
-266 EPIKPKPEPDE
+266 E
-277 PIKPEPDEP
+277 
-286 VKPKP
+286 PKP

-296 DIKVVR
+296 NIKVVR

-325 HGYDIVADGVF
+325 HGYNITADGIF
-336 GNKTYNAVRE
+336 GKKTYNAVRE
-346 FQAAKQLT
+346 FQAAKKLT

-375 PAPTIDNEL
+375 PAPVIDEEL
-384 KADFLSYLYRQI
+384 RADFISYLYKQL

-407 DATDYAINVM
+407 DATDYAIDVM
-417 ETNFANRY
+417 ENSASNKRR
-425 IAKAFLAKQKKA
+425 AKAFLAKQKKA

-458 GMAKSKRD
+458 GLAKGKCNCNKLWVMSSK
-466 CNQLWHMTST
+466 
-476 ITKADLQP
+476 ITKTELRP

-489 RGTDSDKNH
+489 RGSDTDKSH

-513 RDDGVVIRPID
+513 RDDGVIIRPID
-524 AIEGYWKYFGRLR
+524 ATTNYWTYYGRLTVL
-537 MN
+537 NKI

>member
-1 MKKKRYFGCLQSTPD
+1 MKKKQYYGCLESTPD
-16 PRDYHIEIVGAA
+16 PRDYRIEIVGD
-28 TYPKQFMVTDD
+28 TIYPKQFMVTDD
-39 PPPYNQGKIGSCVI
+39 PPAYNQGKIGSCVI

-67 MGTSFAYGHWRS
+67 MGTSFAYGYWRS

-84 LYVNEALAG
+84 LYVTEALAG

-113 VIDYARRN
+113 VIDYAHRN
-121 EQRMLKAAEPYKG
+121 AERMLKAAEPYKG

-162 VGLPVVDQINGWWRT
+162 VGLPVVDQINGWWLT

-232 ELYALIPPTKVEPE
+232 ELYALIPPAKVEPK
-246 PEEPVKPEPKPDE
+246 PDEPVKPEPKPDE
-259 PVKPKPD
+259 PV
-266 EPIKPKPEPDE
+266 E
-277 PIKPEPDEP
+277 
-286 VKPKP
+286 PKP

-325 HGYDIVADGVF
+325 HGYNITADGIF
-336 GNKTYNAVRE
+336 GKKTYNAVRE
-346 FQAAKQLT
+346 FQAAKKLT

-375 PAPTIDNEL
+375 PAPVIDEEL
-384 KADFLSYLYRQI
+384 RADFISYLYKQL

-407 DATDYAINVM
+407 DATDYAIDIM
-417 ETNFANRY
+417 ENSSANKRR
-425 IAKAFLAKQKKA
+425 AKAFLAKQKKA
-437 GVQNIK
+437 GVKNIK

-458 GMAKSKRD
+458 GLAKGK
-466 CNQLWHMTST
+466 CNCNKLWVMSSR
-476 ITKADLQP
+476 ITKTELRP

-489 RGTDSDKNH
+489 RGSDTDKSH

-513 RDDGVVIRPID
+513 RDDGVIIRPID
-524 AIEGYWKYFGRLR
+524 ATTNYWTYYGRLTVL
-537 MN
+537 NKI

>member
-1 MKKKRYFGCLQSTPD
+1 MKKKQYYGCLESTPD
-16 PRDYHIEIVGAA
+16 PRDYRIEIVGD
-28 TYPKQFMVTDD
+28 TIYPKQFMVTDD
-39 PPPYNQGKIGSCVI
+39 PPAYNQGKIGSCVI

-67 MGTSFAYGHWRS
+67 MGTSFAYGYWRS

-84 LYVNEALAG
+84 LYVTEALAG

-113 VIDYARRN
+113 VIDYAHRN
-121 EQRMLKAAEPYKG
+121 EERMLKAAEPYKG

-162 VGLPVVDQINGWWRT
+162 IGLPVVDQINGWWLT

-232 ELYALIPPTKVEPE
+232 ELYALIPPAKI
-246 PEEPVKPEPKPDE
+246 EPKPDE
-259 PVKPKPD
+259 PVKPELKPD
-266 EPIKPKPEPDE
+266 EPVE
-277 PIKPEPDEP
+277 
-286 VKPKP
+286 PKP

-296 DIKVVR
+296 DVKVVR

-325 HGYDIVADGVF
+325 HGYNITADGIF
-336 GNKTYNAVRE
+336 GKKTYNAVRE
-346 FQAAKQLT
+346 FQASKKLT

-375 PAPTIDNEL
+375 PAPVIDEEL
-384 KADFLSYLYRQI
+384 RADFISYLYKQL

-407 DATDYAINVM
+407 DATDYAIDVM
-417 ETNFANRY
+417 ENNASNKRR
-425 IAKAFLAKQKKA
+425 AKAFLAKQKKA

-458 GMAKSKRD
+458 GLAKGK
-466 CNQLWHMTST
+466 CNCNKLWVMSSR
-476 ITKADLQP
+476 ITKTELRP

-489 RGTDSDKNH
+489 RGSDTDKSH

-513 RDDGVVIRPID
+513 RDDGVIIRPID
-524 AIEGYWKYFGRLR
+524 ATTNYWTYYGRLTVL
-537 MN
+537 NKI